1 MVKTSFFPTYDQR
14 ENRTTNYC
22 LLMLNQV
29 YNYSPLLFNKLL
41 MKFTSGEEIDFGVNI
56 IQQKGIAVKKG
67 KQIADGIIVQ
77 EPITI
82 YVETKNF
89 DWFYDDQIKGYL
101 DNLSRCIGKRILLL
115 LSNVEDEEKL
125 KKRADQLLE
134 NYNDI
139 SKNYNDISIYI
150 VNFYDL
156 YKEIEQLSNDIHND
170 MFSNMLN
177 DFEEY
182 LIRENLIPI
191 WKYRLDIVKTGF
203 SMDVNLSNN
212 CYSCPLQDGTYW
224 HRRSKYMGLL
234 ETGKT
239 LKTIFEIDGVV
250 NIKIGEQD
258 NYSYKIEYNNIN
270 DEKTLKDRAK
280 KILQNKDYYG
290 QKDLNENG
298 GLRLFILSNKRELT
312 EGFTKDSLGGR
323 LPGKMYIN
331 LAKNWN
337 NRPESID
344 EVVNLIDGKKW
355 SEFQ

>member
-1 MVKTSFFPTYDQR
+1 MDNKASFFTRYDQK

-56 IQQKGIAVKKG
+56 IQQKGIAIKKG

-115 LSNVEDEEKL
+115 LSNVEDEKKL
-125 KKRADQLLE
+125 KERADQLLE
-134 NYNDI
+134 
-139 SKNYNDISIYI
+139 NYNDISIYI

-234 ETGKT
+234 KDGKV
-239 LKTIFEIDGVV
+239 LKFLFEIDGVV
-250 NIKIGEQD
+250 DVTKTAIGNCYEV
-258 NYSYKIEYNNIN
+258 EYNNIN
-270 DEKTLKDRAK
+270 DEKKLKDRAE

-290 QKDLNENG
+290 QKDLNKNV

>member
-101 DNLSRCIGKRILLL
+101 DNLSSCMGKRILLL
-115 LSNVEDEEKL
+115 LSNVEDEDNL
-125 KKRADQLLE
+125 KKKAEQLLE
-134 NYNDI
+134 
-139 SKNYNDISIYI
+139 NYNDISIYI

-182 LIRENLIPI
+182 LIGEDLIPI
-191 WKYRLDIVKTGF
+191 WRYKLDIVKTGNT
-203 SMDVNLSNN
+203 MKVNLDTNS
-212 CYSCPLQDGTYW
+212 YSCPLRNGAYW

-234 ETGKT
+234 ETGKI
-239 LKTIFEIDGVV
+239 LKVLFEIDGVV
-250 NIKIGEQD
+250 DVTKTAVENCYEV
-258 NYSYKIEYNNIN
+258 EYNNIN
-270 DEKTLKDRAK
+270 DEEILLKRAKEIIENKNYYDNETLKTD
-280 KILQNKDYYG
+280 
-290 QKDLNENG
+290 
-298 GLRLFILSNKRELT
+298 GLRLFILSHKRELT

-344 EVVNLIDGKKW
+344 EVVNLIDGKNW